1 MILGNA
7 RPNGH
12 ITPCEECP
20 LRRVPCLREFSPE
33 ELEFVKRFKIDELHV
48 EPGASF
54 LTEGTRSE
62 HLYTILEGWAF
73 RYKVLDDGRRQILN
87 FALPADMVGL
97 QGAVMEEMEHSVEAL
112 TPLTLCILPI
122 TFGYKIATVLA
133 GFERHRE
140 RLKQL
145 KARVLVG
152 EFGGAAGTLSSL
164 GKDGLKCQAE
174 LMKELKLTP
183 PAKADAGKPVAFTVS
198 AKGDGEALQLPLQVT
213 PSRTEPARLTLEPKL
228 PALRGTAKSAFDF
241 QVDIDNEGQ
250 QDTTVNLLS
259 KAPDGFQVTFKEGY
273 GSQELTSLPIKAGES
288 KDLKIA
294 VQPPDSAQAGQYPVA
309 VAAAAGDISADTNLV
324 LDITGR
330 PSVSLSGPEGR
341 LSGDATA
348 GQERTFTF
356 TLDNTGSA
364 PARDVAL
371 SATPPSGWKVAF
383 NPEKVD
389 DIEPGQDASVAVS
402 MTPSQQAIAGDYM
415 VSVRANGSGVSDSAN
430 FRVTVRTST
439 LWGVTGLAI
448 IGIAVLVLGFAV
460 ARYGRR

>member
-1 MILGNA
+1 MVPARFRSSFETPSKLLAAAVLAIGLGIGA
-7 RPNGH
+7 
-12 ITPCEECP
+12 TPP
-20 LRRVPCLREFSPE
+20 ASAQSTATTTGQQAPTGLWLTTRYPDFSAQAGKD
-33 ELEFVKRFKIDELHV
+33 V
-48 EPGASF
+48 
-54 LTEGTRSE
+54 
-62 HLYTILEGWAF
+62 
-73 RYKVLDDGRRQILN
+73 
-87 FALPADMVGL
+87 
-97 QGAVMEEMEHSVEAL
+97 SVD
-112 TPLTLCILPI
+112 LTLSNHGLPPQRV
-122 TFGYKIATVLA
+122 TFGL
-133 GFERHRE
+133 
-140 RLKQL
+140 
-145 KARVLVG
+145 
-152 EFGGAAGTLSSL
+152 
-164 GKDGLKCQAE
+164 DGLPTGWTWEIDGGGKPVRAAIAGIDSTVD
-174 LMKELKLTP
+174 LTLKLTP
-183 PAKADAGKPVAFTVS
+183 PANADASKPVAFTLS
-198 AKGDGEALQLPLQVT
+198 GKGDGQSLSLPLSVT
-213 PSRTEPARLTLEPKL
+213 LTKTEPAKLTMEPKL

-241 QVDIDNEGQ
+241 DVTLKNQGQ
-250 QDTTVNLLS
+250 EDTTVNLLS

-330 PSVSLSGPEGR
+330 PTVSLAGPEGR

-356 TLDNTGSA
+356 TVRNSGSA
-364 PARDVAL
+364 PAREVAL